1 MSKVKY
7 GSQKPRI
14 DIYHDGDIEFAERAI
29 ELMEHYNETFFPW
42 QKAILRRWMATDEE
56 GHWAN
61 PVCGMLVP
69 RQNGKTFLLRCRII
83 AGMIFLG
90 EHIVYTAHKQTT
102 VDEIKRLVLNFFYDA
117 EPEIRDLL
125 TSEFDKMPKSF
136 DYIELRNGGRCVF
149 STRTRSNGL
158 GTTNDTIIWDE
169 HQETQ
174 DAQEEALLPTLSAGP
189 RGDSQSIMVGT
200 PPTSGSTG
208 TVFLR
213 ARRNL
218 LQGKSDICW
227 QEWSVDTITDNHD
240 EDAWY
245 ATNPSLG
252 YRLQYKAIKAE
263 SNAMS
268 QDSFNKMRLGW
279 IAGLDAKR
287 AFTDDEWNELA
298 VKEVKLPEEPNL
310 VYAVKF
316 APDRSA
322 VTLAV
327 GVPMGEKTHV
337 EVIERKPMSDGI
349 SWLVRWLLDRW
360 RNCNK
365 IIIDGAAGQGLL
377 VEELTRSEKRIAKK
391 ILTPNVK
398 EAGGAYAT
406 LAQAI
411 QDKTLTHF
419 NQPLLN
425 SAIRT
430 CKKRDIGKDGM
441 FGFAPLNPNIQMDSV
456 EAIAYACYGANR
468 FKNEKKSTSQKLILL

>member
-1 MSKVKY
+1 MNKK
-7 GSQKPRI
+7 GNQKPRI
-14 DIYHDGDIEFAERAI
+14 DIYHDGDIELAERTIA
-29 ELMEHYNETFFPW
+29 LLEHYNEKFIPW
-42 QKAILRRWMATDEE
+42 QKAIIRRWLAQDEN

-61 PVCGMLVP
+61 PVCGLLLP

-90 EHIVYTAHKQTT
+90 EHLVYTAHKQTT
-102 VDEIKRLVLNFFYDA
+102 VDEIKRLVLHFFYDA

-125 TSEFDKMPKSF
+125 TGEFDKEPKSY
-136 DYIELRNGGRCVF
+136 DYVELRNGGRCVF

-158 GTTNDTIIWDE
+158 GTTNDTILWDE
-169 HQETQ
+169 HQETS

-189 RGDSQSIMVGT
+189 RGDYQNIMVGT
-200 PPTSGSTG
+200 PPTSGSSG
-208 TVFLR
+208 TVFMR

-227 QEWSVDTITDNHD
+227 QEWSVENITDNHD
-240 EDAWY
+240 ENAWY

-252 YRLQYKAIKAE
+252 YKLQYRAIKAE
-263 SNAMS
+263 SSAMS

-279 IAGLDAKR
+279 IPGVDAQR
-287 AFTDDEWNELA
+287 VFTDDEWNELA
-298 VKEVKLPEEPNL
+298 VKEVKLPENPEL

-322 VTLAV
+322 VSLAV
-327 GVPMGEKTHV
+327 GVIMGEKTHV
-337 EVIERKPMSDGI
+337 EIIERRPMSQGI
-349 SWLVRWLLDRW
+349 AWLVKWLLERW
-360 RNCNK
+360 RNANK

-377 VEELTRSEKRIAKK
+377 VEELVRSEKRISKK

-398 EAGGAYAT
+398 EAGSAYASFY
-406 LAQAI
+406 QAT
-411 QDKTLTHF
+411 QDKTLTHY

-430 CKKRDIGKDGM
+430 AKRRDIGKDGM
-441 FGFAPLNPNIQMDSV
+441 FGYAPLNPNIQCDPIDAV
-456 EAIAYACYGANR
+456 AFAYYGANR
-468 FKNEKKSTSQKLILL
+468 FRGTKKSTNQKFMLF